1 MLKTICAFANDL
13 QSLNGGYVVLGV
25 KEEDGR
31 AALPPAGLA
40 PHQLAAAQ
48 KWIRG
53 NCNRI
58 DPVYQPV
65 VSPEIVNDRHILV
78 VWAPPSDTRPHAAP
92 EGVGRERR
100 YWIRLAARGGTRR
113 CIESGEAP
121 GWQGATNEHI
131 RAYVSEEQRSQPG
144 WIAARMQ
151 PEFRHG
157 LLCAETVDAQAN
169 GMLQALLETTARVP
183 WDDRRALQARVED
196 LRAELVR
203 EYLRDVRS
211 GLLDQQDTLEIYRRM
226 RLTVPVNGHDVPR
239 NAGLLFFSD
248 APQRWFRGAWI
259 EVVQFAG
266 DRAGEVQEERIFR
279 GSLVAQLRACLD
291 YLENLAE
298 AHLKKERDRIQVR
311 RWVNYPQRALRETLV
326 NALYHRGYQESDVEP
341 TKVYLYPDR
350 IEIVSYP
357 GPVAGIELHDLE
369 PNANVPLVPPRNR
382 RIGDFLRE
390 LRFAEQRLTGL
401 PRIFQ
406 AMEDNGSPV
415 PRFDFDEGR
424 TYFRA
429 TLPAHPEYRAVSA
442 LRDVAYLRAVGDED
456 GAFRRLETAWRS
468 NRDSAAVAIEMI
480 RWYAERDDL
489 DAARGV
495 LADFRRHGPTAA
507 TPGVTSAL
515 IEVLF
520 EGSRDREARALLTH
534 LPGSMAG
541 EDAITAAM
549 LARRFKEEPAAHR
562 YFGQAGA
569 ALDTHPRA
577 LHEYAQTKIWLAG
590 QATRERRRGSR
601 DASRRL
607 LGEARSLLE
616 RVIQLEASK
625 SRHGWAW
632 RDLGRTLN
640 RLRAPIREVEQSYQR
655 AIALLPDEE
664 RFPKELRTLRNRW
677 LRPSHDA

>member
-1 MLKTICAFANDL
+1 MSRTLPINLDDLLHCRVVESVRVEFKAGWDPKTTGPQVLKTICAFANDL

-25 KEEDGR
+25 KEADGR
-31 AALPPAGLA
+31 AALPPAGLT
-40 PHQLAAAQ
+40 PDQLAAAQ

-65 VSPEIVNDRHILV
+65 VSPEIVHDRHILV
-78 VWAPPSDTRPHAAP
+78 VWVPPSDTRPHAAP
-92 EGVGRERR
+92 EGRGEERR
-100 YWIRLAARGGTRR
+100 FWIRLG
-113 CIESGEAP
+113 
-121 GWQGATNEHI
+121 
-131 RAYVSEEQRSQPG
+131 
-144 WIAARMQ
+144 
-151 PEFRHG
+151 
-157 LLCAETVDAQAN
+157 AETVDAQAN

-211 GLLDQQDTLEIYRRM
+211 GLVDQPDALEIYRRM

-239 NAGLLFFSD
+239 NVGLLFFSD

-259 EVVQFAG
+259 EVVQFAA
-266 DRAGEVQEERIFR
+266 DRAGDVQEERVFK
-279 GSLVAQLRACLD
+279 GSLVTQLRACLD

-357 GPVAGIELHDLE
+357 GPVAGIELSHLE
-369 PNANVPLVPPRNR
+369 PDANVPLVPPRNR

-390 LRFAEQRLTGL
+390 LRLAEQRLTGL

-406 AMEDNGSPV
+406 AMQDNGSPV

-429 TLPAHPEYRAVSA
+429 TLPAHPEYRSVSA
-442 LRDVAYLRAVGDED
+442 LRDVAYLRAVGDDE
-456 GAFRRLETAWRS
+456 GAFRRLESAWRS
-468 NRDSAAVAIEMI
+468 NQGSAAVATEMI
-480 RWYAERDDL
+480 RGYAERDDL
-489 DAARGV
+489 DTATGV
-495 LADFRRHGPTAA
+495 LAEFERHGPGASIA
-507 TPGVTSAL
+507 GVTSTL

-520 EGSRDREARALLTH
+520 EGGRDREARELLMH

-541 EDAITAAM
+541 EDAVTAAM

-590 QATRERRRGSR
+590 QATRGRRRDAHG
-601 DASRRL
+601 ASRRL

-616 RVIQLEASK
+616 RVLQLEAPK

-640 RLRAPIREVEQSYQR
+640 RLRAPIHEVEQSYQR
-655 AIALLPDEE
+655 AISLLPDEE
-664 RFPKELRTLRNRW
+664 RFQTELNALRNRW
-677 LRPSHDA
+677 PRRSRHG

>member
-1 MLKTICAFANDL
+1 MATIKAGERKVSRTLAINIDDLLHCRVVESVRVEFKAGWDPKTTGRQVLKTICAFANDL

-25 KEEDGR
+25 QEADGR
-31 AALPPAGLA
+31 AVLPPAGLTPDQIA
-40 PHQLAAAQ
+40 EAQ

-65 VSPEIVNDRHILV
+65 VSPESVNGRHILV

-92 EGVGRERR
+92 EGPGKERR
-100 YWIRLAARGGTRR
+100 FWIRLG
-113 CIESGEAP
+113 
-121 GWQGATNEHI
+121 
-131 RAYVSEEQRSQPG
+131 
-144 WIAARMQ
+144 
-151 PEFRHG
+151 
-157 LLCAETVDAQAN
+157 AETVDAQAN
-169 GMLQALLETTARVP
+169 GMLQALIETTARVP

-211 GLLDQQDTLEIYRRM
+211 GLIDQPDTVEIYRRM

-239 NAGLLFFSD
+239 NVGLLFFSD
-248 APQRWFRGAWI
+248 APQHWFRGAWI
-259 EVVQFAG
+259 EVVQFAAG
-266 DRAGEVQEERIFR
+266 RAGEVQEERTFK
-279 GSLVAQLRACLD
+279 GSLVTQLRACLD
-291 YLENLAE
+291 YLENLSE

-311 RWVNYPQRALRETLV
+311 RWVNYPLRALRETLV

-341 TKVYLYPDR
+341 TKVYLHPDR

-357 GPVAGIELHDLE
+357 GPVAGIELRDLE

-390 LRFAEQRLTGL
+390 LRLAEQRLTGL

-406 AMEDNGSPV
+406 AMEENGSPV
-415 PRFDFDEGR
+415 PRFDFDKGR

-429 TLPAHPEYRAVSA
+429 TLPAHPEYRTVST
-442 LRDVAYLRAVGDED
+442 LRDVAYLRAVGDHD
-456 GAFRRLETAWRS
+456 GAFRRLEAAWRK
-468 NRDSAAVAIEMI
+468 NLGSAAVAAEMV
-480 RWYAERDDL
+480 RSYAERDDL
-489 DAARGV
+489 DAATGV
-495 LADFRRHGPTAA
+495 LANFKRHGPRAGI
-507 TPGVTSAL
+507 PSVTGAL

-520 EGSRDREARALLTH
+520 EGSRAREARDLLTR

-541 EDAITAAM
+541 EDAIMAAM

-562 YFGQAGA
+562 YFEQVGA
-569 ALDTHPRA
+569 ALDSHSRA
-577 LHEYAQTKIWLAG
+577 LHEYAQTKIWLAA
-590 QATRERRRGSR
+590 QASRERRRGSR
-601 DASRRL
+601 GASRRL

-616 RVIQLEASK
+616 RVIQLEAPD
-625 SRHGWAW
+625 SRHAWAW
-632 RDLGRTLN
+632 RDLGRVLN
-640 RLRAPIREVEQSYQR
+640 RLRAPVREVEQSYRR

-664 RFPKELRTLRNRW
+664 RFKEELHTLRSRW
-677 LRPSHDA
+677 PRPPHDA

>member
-1 MLKTICAFANDL
+1 MVSRTLPINLDDLLHCRVVESVRVEFKASWDRKSTGPQVLKTICAFANDL

-25 KEEDGR
+25 EESDGR
-31 AALPPAGLA
+31 AALPPAGLKPDQIA
-40 PHQLAAAQ
+40 DAQ

-65 VSPEIVNDRHILV
+65 VSPEVVKERHILV

-92 EGVGRERR
+92 EGPGKERR
-100 YWIRLAARGGTRR
+100 FWIRLG
-113 CIESGEAP
+113 
-121 GWQGATNEHI
+121 
-131 RAYVSEEQRSQPG
+131 
-144 WIAARMQ
+144 
-151 PEFRHG
+151 
-157 LLCAETVDAQAN
+157 AETVDAQAN

-203 EYLRDVRS
+203 EYLHDVRS
-211 GLLDQQDTLEIYRRM
+211 GLLAQQDALEIYRRM
-226 RLTVPVNGHDVPR
+226 RLTVPVNGYDVPR
-239 NAGLLFFSD
+239 NVGLLLFSD

-259 EVVQFAG
+259 EVVQFAA
-266 DRAGEVQEERIFR
+266 DRAGEVQEERVFK
-279 GSLVAQLRACLD
+279 GSLVTQLRACLD
-291 YLENLAE
+291 YLGNLAE
-298 AHLKKERDRIQVR
+298 AHLRKARDHVQVR

-357 GPVAGIELHDLE
+357 GPVAGIELRDLE

-390 LRFAEQRLTGL
+390 LRLAEQRLTGL

-415 PRFDFDEGR
+415 PRFEFDEGR

-429 TLPAHPEYRAVSA
+429 TLPAHPEYRSVSA

-456 GAFRRLETAWRS
+456 GAFRRLETAWLG
-468 NRDSAAVAIEMI
+468 NQGSAAVATEMI
-480 RWYAERDDL
+480 RGYAERDDL
-489 DAARGV
+489 DAAGGV
-495 LADFRRHGPTAA
+495 LADFKRRGPGAA
-507 TPGVTSAL
+507 IPGVTSAL

-520 EGSRDREARALLTH
+520 EGSRDREARELLTH

-541 EDAITAAM
+541 EDAITAAI

-569 ALDTHPRA
+569 ALDAHPRA
-577 LHEYAQTKIWLAG
+577 LHEYAQAKIWLAA
-590 QATRERRRGSR
+590 QAIRERRRGSR
-601 DASRRL
+601 SASRRL
-607 LGEARSLLE
+607 LGEARALLE
-616 RVIQLEASK
+616 RVVQLDAPP
-625 SRHGWAW
+625 SRHAWAW

-640 RLRAPIREVEQSYQR
+640 RLQAPIRDVEQSYRR
-655 AIALLPDEE
+655 AIGLLPDEE
-664 RFPKELRTLRNRW
+664 RFQEELNALCGRW
-677 LRPSHDA
+677 QRAPHDA

>member
-1 MLKTICAFANDL
+1 MSHNLPINLDDLLHCRVVESVRVEFRAAWDPRTTGPQVLKTICAFANDL

-25 KEEDGR
+25 QEADGR
-31 AALPPAGLA
+31 AVVPPAGLTPDQTA
-40 PHQLAAAQ
+40 EAQ

-65 VSPEIVNDRHILV
+65 VSPEIVAGRHILV

-92 EGVGRERR
+92 EGAGRERR
-100 YWIRLAARGGTRR
+100 YWIRLG
-113 CIESGEAP
+113 
-121 GWQGATNEHI
+121 
-131 RAYVSEEQRSQPG
+131 
-144 WIAARMQ
+144 
-151 PEFRHG
+151 
-157 LLCAETVDAQAN
+157 AETVDAQAN

-211 GLLDQQDTLEIYRRM
+211 GLLNQRDALEIYRRM

-239 NAGLLFFSD
+239 NVALLFFSD
-248 APQRWFRGAWI
+248 APQDWFRGAWI
-259 EVVQFAG
+259 EVVQFAA
-266 DRAGEVQEERIFR
+266 DRAGEVQEERLFKGPLIH
-279 GSLVAQLRACLD
+279 QLRACLG
-291 YLENLAE
+291 YLENLSE
-298 AHLKKERDRIQVR
+298 AHLKKERDRVQAR
-311 RWVNYPQRALRETLV
+311 RWVNYPLRALRETLV
-326 NALYHRGYQESDVEP
+326 NALYHRGYQEGDVEP

-357 GPVAGIELHDLE
+357 GPVAGIEPLDLE
-369 PNANVPLVPPRNR
+369 PGANVPLVPPRNR

-390 LRFAEQRLTGL
+390 LRLAEQRLTGL

-442 LRDVAYLRAVGDED
+442 LRDVAYLRAVGDDD
-456 GAFRRLETAWRS
+456 GAFRRLESAWRS
-468 NRDSAAVAIEMI
+468 NQGSAAVAVEMI

-489 DAARGV
+489 DAATGV
-495 LADFRRHGPTAA
+495 LEDFRCEGSSA
-507 TPGVTSAL
+507 TVPSVTSTL

-520 EGSRDREARALLTH
+520 EGGRDREARALLTH
-534 LPGSMAG
+534 LPDSMAG
-541 EDAITAAM
+541 LAAITAAL

-590 QATRERRRGSR
+590 LAIRERRRGSR

-616 RVIQLEASK
+616 RVIQLEAPK
-625 SRHGWAW
+625 SRRAWAW

-640 RLRAPIREVEQSYQR
+640 RLQAPVREIEQSYRR

-664 RFPKELRTLRNRW
+664 RFKEELQTVRSGW
-677 LRPSHDA
+677 PRPPHDT

>member
-1 MLKTICAFANDL
+1 MVESVRIEFKAGWDPKTTGPQVLKTICAFANDL

-25 KEEDGR
+25 AETDGR
-31 AALPPAGLA
+31 ASLPPAGLT
-40 PHQLAAAQ
+40 PGQVAAAQ

-53 NCNRI
+53 NCNKI

-78 VWAPPSDTRPHAAP
+78 VRARPSDTRPHAAP
-92 EGVGRERR
+92 DLPGKERR
-100 YWIRLAARGGTRR
+100 YWIRLG
-113 CIESGEAP
+113 
-121 GWQGATNEHI
+121 
-131 RAYVSEEQRSQPG
+131 
-144 WIAARMQ
+144 
-151 PEFRHG
+151 
-157 LLCAETVDAQAN
+157 AETVDARAN
-169 GMLQALLETTARVP
+169 GMLHALLETTARVP

-211 GLLDQQDTLEIYRRM
+211 GLLDQPDTLEVYRSM
-226 RLTVPVNGHDVPR
+226 RLTVPGNGQDVPL
-239 NAGLLFFSD
+239 NVGLLFFSD

-259 EVVQFAG
+259 EVVQFAA
-266 DRAGEVQEERIFR
+266 DRAGEVQEERVFK
-279 GSLVAQLRACLD
+279 GSLVTQLRACLD
-291 YLENLAE
+291 YLENLSE
-298 AHLKKERDRIQVR
+298 AHLKKERERIQAR
-311 RWVNYPQRALRETLV
+311 RWVSYPMRALRETLV
-326 NALYHRGYQESDVEP
+326 NALYHRGYQEGDVEP

-357 GPVAGIELHDLE
+357 GPVAGIELRHLE
-369 PNANVPLVPPRNR
+369 PNANVPLVPPRHR

-390 LRFAEQRLTGL
+390 LRFAEQRFTGL

-415 PRFDFDEGR
+415 PHFDFDEGR

-429 TLPAHPEYRAVSA
+429 TLPAHPEYHAVSA
-442 LRDVAYLRAVGDED
+442 LRDVAYLRAVGDDD
-456 GAFRRLETAWRS
+456 GAFRRIESAWR
-468 NRDSAAVAIEMI
+468 NNQGSAAVAVEMI

-489 DAARGV
+489 DAATGV
-495 LADFRRHGPTAA
+495 LAEFRRQGPRTGF
-507 TPGVTSAL
+507 PGVSSAL

-520 EGSRDREARALLTH
+520 EGGRDREARELLTR

-541 EDAITAAM
+541 QDAITAAM
-549 LARRFKEEPAAHR
+549 LARRLKEEPAAHR

-569 ALDTHPRA
+569 DLDTDPRA

-590 QATRERRRGSR
+590 QAIRERLRGS
-601 DASRRL
+601 DGASRQL

-632 RDLGRTLN
+632 RDLGRTLD
-640 RLRAPIREVEQSYQR
+640 RLRAPIAEVEQSYRR

-664 RFPKELRTLRNRW
+664 RFKEELRTLRSR
-677 LRPSHDA
+677 

>member
-1 MLKTICAFANDL
+1 MSRTLPINLDDLLHCRVVESVRVEFKAGWDPKTTGPQVLKTICAFANDL

-25 KEEDGR
+25 AETDGR
-31 AALPPAGLA
+31 AVVPAAGLT
-40 PHQLAAAQ
+40 PDQLAGAQ

-58 DPVYQPV
+58 DPIYQPV
-65 VSPEIVNDRHILV
+65 VSPETVDDRHILV

-92 EGVGRERR
+92 DGPGKERR
-100 YWIRLAARGGTRR
+100 YWIRLG
-113 CIESGEAP
+113 
-121 GWQGATNEHI
+121 
-131 RAYVSEEQRSQPG
+131 
-144 WIAARMQ
+144 
-151 PEFRHG
+151 
-157 LLCAETVDAQAN
+157 AETVDAQAN

-211 GLLDQQDTLEIYRRM
+211 GLLDQPDALEIYRRM

-239 NAGLLFFSD
+239 NVGMLFFSD
-248 APQRWFRGAWI
+248 TPQRWFRGAWI
-259 EVVQFAG
+259 EVVQFAA
-266 DRAGEVQEERIFR
+266 DRAGEVQEERVFR

-291 YLENLAE
+291 YLENLSE
-298 AHLKKERDRIQVR
+298 AHLKKERERHQVR
-311 RWVNYPQRALRETLV
+311 RWVSYPLRALRETLV

-357 GPVAGIELHDLE
+357 GPVAGIELRDLE

-415 PRFDFDEGR
+415 PRFDFDKGR

-429 TLPAHPEYRAVSA
+429 TLPAHPEFRAVSA
-442 LRDVAYLRAVGDED
+442 LRDVAYLRAVSDDE
-456 GAFRRLETAWRS
+456 GAFRRLESAWR
-468 NRDSAAVAIEMI
+468 NNQGSAVVAAEMI

-489 DAARGV
+489 DAATGV
-495 LADFRRHGPTAA
+495 LANFKRNGPTAA
-507 TPGVTSAL
+507 IPSVTSAL

-520 EGSRDREARALLTH
+520 EGSRDREARELLTH

-541 EDAITAAM
+541 QDAITAAM

-562 YFGQAGA
+562 YFESGRCGSRNPFARTA
-569 ALDTHPRA
+569 RIRA
-577 LHEYAQTKIWLAG
+577 DQDLAG
-590 QATRERRRGSR
+590 SAGHS
-601 DASRRL
+601 
-607 LGEARSLLE
+607 
-616 RVIQLEASK
+616 
-625 SRHGWAW
+625 
-632 RDLGRTLN
+632 
-640 RLRAPIREVEQSYQR
+640 
-655 AIALLPDEE
+655 
-664 RFPKELRTLRNRW
+664 
-677 LRPSHDA
+677 

>member
-1 MLKTICAFANDL
+1 MSHILPINLDDLLHCRVVESVRVEFKAGWDPRTTGPQALKTICAFANDL

-25 KEEDGR
+25 EETDGR
-31 AALPPAGLA
+31 AALPAAGLT
-40 PHQLAAAQ
+40 PDQLAAAQ

-65 VSPEIVNDRHILV
+65 VSPEIVAGRHILV

-92 EGVGRERR
+92 EGAGRERR
-100 YWIRLAARGGTRR
+100 YWIRLG
-113 CIESGEAP
+113 
-121 GWQGATNEHI
+121 
-131 RAYVSEEQRSQPG
+131 
-144 WIAARMQ
+144 
-151 PEFRHG
+151 
-157 LLCAETVDAQAN
+157 AETVDAQSN

-211 GLLDQQDTLEIYRRM
+211 GLLDQPDALEIYRRM

-239 NAGLLFFSD
+239 NVGLLFFSD
-248 APQRWFRGAWI
+248 APQHWFRGAWI
-259 EVVQFAG
+259 EVVQFAA
-266 DRAGEVQEERIFR
+266 DRAGEVQEERMFK
-279 GSLVAQLRACLD
+279 GSLVTQLRACLD
-291 YLENLAE
+291 YLEHLSE

-311 RWVNYPQRALRETLV
+311 RWVNYPLRALRETLV

-357 GPVAGIELHDLE
+357 GPVSGIELRDLE

-390 LRFAEQRLTGL
+390 LRLAEQRLTGL

-406 AMEDNGSPV
+406 EMEDNGSPV

-429 TLPAHPEYRAVSA
+429 TLPAHPEYRSVSA
-442 LRDVAYLRAVGDED
+442 LRDVAYLRAVGDDD
-456 GAFRRLETAWRS
+456 GAFRRLESAWRS
-468 NRDSAAVAIEMI
+468 NQGSAAVAVEMI

-489 DAARGV
+489 EAATGV
-495 LADFRRHGPTAA
+495 LEDFRREGSNAA
-507 TPGVTSAL
+507 VPNVTSTL

-520 EGSRDREARALLTH
+520 EGGRDREARALLTH
-534 LPGSMAG
+534 LPDSMAG
-541 EDAITAAM
+541 LAAITAAL
-549 LARRFKEEPAAHR
+549 LARRFKEEPTAHR

-569 ALDTHPRA
+569 ALDSHPRA

-590 QATRERRRGSR
+590 QAIRERRRGSR
-601 DASRRL
+601 DASRQL

-616 RVIQLEASK
+616 RVIQLEAPK
-625 SRHGWAW
+625 SRRAWAW

-640 RLRAPIREVEQSYQR
+640 RLRAPVREIEQSYRR
-655 AIALLPDEE
+655 AIALLPEEE
-664 RFPKELRTLRNRW
+664 RFKEELHTLRSRW
-677 LRPSHDA
+677 PRPPG